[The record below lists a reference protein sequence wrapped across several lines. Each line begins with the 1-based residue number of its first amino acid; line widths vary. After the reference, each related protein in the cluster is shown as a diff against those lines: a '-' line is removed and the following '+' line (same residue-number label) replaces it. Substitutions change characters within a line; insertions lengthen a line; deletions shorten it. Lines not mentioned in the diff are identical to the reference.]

1 MSFQKRDNTAGP
13 FKKQFYEIGKM
24 IEMNSLEK

>member
-1 MSFQKRDNTAGP
+1 MLFQKRDKTAGP

-24 IEMNSLEK
+24 IEMNLLAK